1 MQLAGET
8 PVFARLGQLPLGQ
21 PLRDGERQRDE
32 RGERVLDSREP
43 DNLVCFA
50 GEKVFANVRGKNVP
64 NADSKK
70 NLYQEIIRD
79 ANHDVQGWIKEQ
91 ESKRQASS

>member
-1 MQLAGET
+1 MCFRGNDGKKTFTRYRDYIDAQL
-8 PVFARLGQLPLGQ
+8 
-21 PLRDGERQRDE
+21 
-32 RGERVLDSREP
+32 
-43 DNLVCFA
+43 
-50 GEKVFANVRGKNVP
+50 KVFANVRGKNVR

-91 ESKRQASS
+91 ENKRQASS